1 MQSKTISQ
9 KGKAVEKR
17 LTLDKEVWGLPENI
31 DLVTQALYV
40 FNSNKRRSTAHAK
53 TRAQVAGGGR
63 KPWRQKGT
71 GRARAGSIRS
81 PLWVKGGV
89 TFVPSDRNWKKK
101 INEKMNKKAI
111 ATALS
116 TKLKNEGIKF
126 VKFNGKDETK
136 KLREDII
143 KLSDNMKTLV
153 VSEDEKVLK
162 SVRNVEKFKTT
173 NPKTL
178 NIFNSLDNKQILIDV
193 DSVEVI
199 ERRLKNGK

>member
-1 MQSKTISQ
+1 MQSKIISQ
-9 KGKAVEKR
+9 KGKATEKK

-31 DLVTQALYV
+31 DLVTQVLYV
-40 FNSNKRRSTAHAK
+40 YNSNKRRGTAHAK

-101 INEKMNKKAI
+101 VNEKMKKKAT

-116 TKLKNEGIKF
+116 SKLREEKIKF
-126 VKFNGKDETK
+126 VKFNTKDELKT
-136 KLREDII
+136 LREDIV
-143 KLSDNMKTLV
+143 KLSEGVKTLV

-162 SVRNVEKFKTT
+162 SVRNIKKLKTT
-173 NPKTL
+173 NPKIL
-178 NIFNSLDNKQILIDV
+178 NIFNTLDNKQIIMDA
-193 DSVEVI
+193 DSVEII
-199 ERRLKNGK
+199 EKRLKNEK

>member
-1 MQSKTISQ
+1 MQSKIISQ
-9 KGKAVEKR
+9 KGKALEKK
-17 LTLDKEVWGLPENI
+17 LTLDKEVWGLSENI
-31 DLVTQALYV
+31 DLITQALYV
-40 FNSNKRRSTAHAK
+40 FNSNKRRSTASAK

-101 INEKMNKKAI
+101 INEKMKKKAV

-116 TKLKNEGIKF
+116 SKLKDDVVKF
-126 VKFNGKDETK
+126 VKFNDKDETK
-136 KLREDII
+136 DLRKDIM
-143 KLSDNMKTLV
+143 KLSEGVKTLV
-153 VSEDEKVLK
+153 VSENEKVLK
-162 SVRNVEKFKTT
+162 SVQNVEKFKTT

-178 NIFNSLDNKQILIDV
+178 NIFNSLDNKQMLIDV

-199 ERRLKNGK
+199 EKRLKNEK

>member
-1 MQSKTISQ
+1 MQSKIISQ
-9 KGKAVEKR
+9 KGKAVEKK

-31 DLVTQALYV
+31 DLLTQVLYV

-101 INEKMNKKAI
+101 LNEKMRKKAI
-111 ATALS
+111 AIALS
-116 TKLKNEGIKF
+116 SKLKDEGIKF
-126 VKFNGKDETK
+126 VKFNDKDEVK
-136 KLREDII
+136 DLRKDIA
-143 KLSDNMKTLV
+143 KLSGDIKTLV
-153 VSEDEKVLK
+153 VSENEKVLK

-178 NIFNSLDNKQILIDV
+178 NVFNSLDNKQMIIDV
-193 DSVEVI
+193 DAVEVI
-199 ERRLKNGK
+199 EKRLKNEK

>member
-1 MQSKTISQ
+1 MQSKIISQ
-9 KGKAVEKR
+9 KGKAVEKK

-31 DLVTQALYV
+31 DLLTQVLYV

-101 INEKMNKKAI
+101 LNEKMRKKAI
-111 ATALS
+111 AIALS
-116 TKLKNEGIKF
+116 SKLKDEGIKF
-126 VKFNGKDETK
+126 VKFNDKDEVK
-136 KLREDII
+136 DLRKDIA
-143 KLSDNMKTLV
+143 KLSGDIKTLV
-153 VSEDEKVLK
+153 VSENEKVLK
-162 SVRNVEKFKTT
+162 SIRNVEKFKTT

-178 NIFNSLDNKQILIDV
+178 NIFNSLDNKQMIIDV
-193 DSVEVI
+193 DAVEVI
-199 ERRLKNGK
+199 EKRLKNEK

>member
-1 MQSKTISQ
+1 MQSKIISQ
-9 KGKAVEKR
+9 KGKAVEKK

-31 DLVTQALYV
+31 DLLTQVLYV

-101 INEKMNKKAI
+101 INEKMRKKAI

-116 TKLKNEGIKF
+116 SKLKDEGIKF
-126 VKFNGKDETK
+126 VKFNDKDEVK
-136 KLREDII
+136 DLRKDIA
-143 KLSDNMKTLV
+143 KLSGDIKTLV
-153 VSEDEKVLK
+153 VSENEKVLK

-178 NIFNSLDNKQILIDV
+178 NVFNSLDNKQMIIDV
-193 DSVEVI
+193 DAVEVI
-199 ERRLKNGK
+199 EKRLKNEK

>member
-1 MQSKTISQ
+1 MQSKIISQ
-9 KGKAVEKR
+9 KGKAVEKK
-17 LTLDKEVWGLPENI
+17 LTLDKEVWDLPENI
-31 DLVTQALYV
+31 DLLTQVLYV

-101 INEKMNKKAI
+101 INEKMRKKAI

-116 TKLKNEGIKF
+116 SKLKDEGIKF
-126 VKFNGKDETK
+126 VKFNDKDEVK
-136 KLREDII
+136 DLRKDIA
-143 KLSDNMKTLV
+143 KLSGDIKTLV
-153 VSEDEKVLK
+153 VSENEKVLK

-178 NIFNSLDNKQILIDV
+178 NVFNSLDNKQMIIDV
-193 DSVEVI
+193 DAVEVI
-199 ERRLKNGK
+199 EKRLKNEK

>member
-1 MQSKTISQ
+1 MQRKIISQ
-9 KGKAVEKR
+9 KGKETEKK
-17 LTLDKEVWGLPENI
+17 LSLDKVVWGLPENI

-40 FNSNKRRSTAHAK
+40 YNSNKRRSTASAK
-53 TRAQVAGGGR
+53 TRAQVAGGGK

-81 PLWVKGGV
+81 PLWIKGGV

-101 INEKMNKKAI
+101 INEKMKKKAI
-111 ATALS
+111 ATVLS
-116 TKLKNEGIKF
+116 SKLQDEGIKF
-126 VKFNGKDETK
+126 VKFNDKDAIK
-136 KLREDII
+136 DLRKDIV
-143 KLSDNMKTLV
+143 KLSEGIKTLV
-153 VSEDEKVLK
+153 VSENERVLK

-178 NIFNSLDNKQILIDV
+178 NIFNSLDNKQMLIDV

-199 ERRLKNGK
+199 EKRLKNEK

>member
-1 MQSKTISQ
+1 MQSKIISQ
-9 KGKAVEKR
+9 KGKATEKK

-31 DLVTQALYV
+31 DLVTQVLYV
-40 FNSNKRRSTAHAK
+40 YNSNKRRGTAHAK

-101 INEKMNKKAI
+101 VNEKMKKKAT

-116 TKLKNEGIKF
+116 SKLREEKIKF
-126 VKFNGKDETK
+126 VKFNTKDELK
-136 KLREDII
+136 ALREDIV
-143 KLSDNMKTLV
+143 KLSEGVKTLV

-162 SVRNVEKFKTT
+162 SVRNIKKLKTT
-173 NPKTL
+173 NPKIL
-178 NIFNSLDNKQILIDV
+178 NIFNTLDNKQIIMDA
-193 DSVEVI
+193 DSVEII
-199 ERRLKNGK
+199 EKRLKNEK